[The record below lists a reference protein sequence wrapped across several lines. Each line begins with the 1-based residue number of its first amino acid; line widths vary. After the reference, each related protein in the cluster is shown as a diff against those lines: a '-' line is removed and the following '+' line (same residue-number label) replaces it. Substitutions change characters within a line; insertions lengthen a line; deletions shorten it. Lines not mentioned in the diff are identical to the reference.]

1 MRARS
6 ALSRAKDAG
15 LIRVVLAV
23 GLIFAC
29 LATCRAQEVSA
40 TLYGTVTDPAGAS
53 IPDASVTVTD
63 PAKGHSVTTK
73 TRPDGSYIVTSLPAA
88 TYTLVVEH
96 PGFEKSVQTGIKLDV
111 SQKGLVNVQLRV
123 GALTTSVEVASSAPL
138 VETATATVGATI
150 TGTQVSELPLN
161 IRRFGTLPLLMPGTV
176 PDRGGFS
183 SNIFGSPFSED
194 TYATNGLR
202 GSGNNILIDGVDSKN
217 MFTGGFSIQPSPDAI
232 QEFKIQTQSFSAVF
246 GKNGGST
253 INLVTKS
260 GTNEIH
266 GTGFEFLRNDKLD
279 ARNFFDNERP
289 AFQRNQFGGYMGGP
303 IKKNKTFWFG
313 GYEALRR
320 RKGLTSAG
328 QVPTPAMLRGDF
340 SELLPEK
347 DPTTNKPPYLIYD
360 PTGPNCKPVP
370 PFSGCEAFP
379 GNIIPDDRIDPV
391 ARKVGAYF
399 PAPNRP
405 GSPNFVVNPKERR
418 TDNQFSGRVDHTFGP
433 KDNIYARYMFAQSVT
448 FTTDQAYTTLPG
460 FGDKIRYRGQNIAFS
475 WTHTLSPT
483 ILNEFR
489 FGFSRNMDIGTCE
502 NCPRAKGFVE
512 SFGIANLKAL
522 SPEDEGFPYFGLS
535 QGYFGIGDSNY
546 RPVESNDMIE
556 KYNDTLT
563 ITKGKHTIAT
573 GVDMQ
578 PYQSLRDQAPFSPHG
593 QFDFSNLY
601 SNFTVSDFL
610 LGYPGS
616 AGRSVAK
623 RVNYHDGKFLNAFF
637 QDDFRATP
645 NLTINIGVRWEYHQ
659 LPTDRRDTGAALFP
673 IPGMPLQTP
682 GNAFLVVPGYA
693 QADQLCHDPRFIL
706 DQGLSTER
714 HLVMCA
720 ADMKKYGFTG
730 RAARSLWFP
739 DRFNWAPRLGIV
751 WRPTSSDR
759 LVMRAGYGLFFE
771 LSQFNGFHYGFN
783 NPVQAPNQFVNFES
797 GVTPPARIDTAF
809 LVGEIPPLS
818 DSFLSINV
826 TPYFRQPYVHEWTF
840 NVESQMTN
848 NMAVEVRYLG
858 TAGRQM
864 SHFHFFGNQAIP
876 GLGDIQPRRLY
887 PDLGF
892 TAEVGSG
899 TNTSYNS
906 LQLQLTR
913 KMSNGLSILAGYTWA
928 KSITDQEAEEG
939 GYADGGAGLGQND
952 NDPKGDRGRGV
963 DDARHRFTVGY
974 IYELPLGRGKRWADQ
989 GGVVDAILG
998 GWKVT
1003 GNTSFQTG
1011 FPITPST
1018 SFDVA
1023 NVGTGSWR
1031 PDRTC
1036 NGSLPPSQRTVEH
1049 WFNPSCFTIGTAYN
1063 GPLDDG
1069 PDDPGSGLLRE
1080 LTVYDV
1086 GPNGEKIFT
1095 GHPRFGNSGR
1105 SILDGPGFQNW
1116 DFALLKDFSFGERLK
1131 MQFRA
1136 EFFNAF
1142 NQAHF
1147 SDPVRDITDPTAG
1160 QIFNA
1165 GEPRNIQFGLKF
1177 LF

>member
-1 MRARS
+1 MKSIDPGLKISRLAS
-6 ALSRAKDAG
+6 AVLLTGLMFVGAG
-15 LIRVVLAV
+15 I
-23 GLIFAC
+23 C
-29 LATCRAQEVSA
+29 QAQEVSA
-40 TLYGTVTDPAGAS
+40 TLYGTVSDPAGAAV
-53 IPDASVTVTD
+53 PDATVTVTD
-63 PAKGHSVTTK
+63 PAKGHNVTAR
-73 TRPDGSYIVTSLPAA
+73 TREDGSYIVTSLPAG
-88 TYTLVVEH
+88 TYTLTVEH

-123 GALTTSVEVASSAPL
+123 GSVTTSVEVSSSAPL

-150 TGTQVSELPLN
+150 SGAQVSELPLN

-253 INLVTKS
+253 INLVTKA

-266 GTGFEFLRNDKLD
+266 GTAFEFLRNDKLD

-289 AFQRNQFGGYMGGP
+289 SFKRNQFGGYMGGP

-328 QVPTPAMLRGDF
+328 LVPTPAMLRGDF
-340 SELLPEK
+340 SELLSQP
-347 DPTTNKPPYLIYD
+347 DPTTGVAPYRIID
-360 PTGPNCKPVP
+360 PTTCPDP
-370 PFSGCEAFP
+370 PFGASCQAFG
-379 GNIIPDDRIDPV
+379 GNKIPADRIDPV
-391 ARKVGAYF
+391 FQKVAPFF
-399 PAPNRP
+399 PAPNRA
-405 GSPNFVVNPKERR
+405 GSPNFVVNPTERR
-418 TDNQFSGRVDHTFGP
+418 TDNQFSARLDHSFGP
-433 KDNIYARYMFAQSVT
+433 KDNIYGRYIFGQSVT

-475 WTHTLSPT
+475 WTHTFSPT

-502 NCPRAKGFVE
+502 NCPRAPGFVE
-512 SFGIANLKAL
+512 SFGIKNLVAL

-546 RPVESNDMIE
+546 RPVESNDMVE

-563 ITKGKHTIAT
+563 ITKGKHTIAA

-601 SNFTVSDFL
+601 SNFTISDFL
-610 LGYPGS
+610 LGYPSS

-645 NLTINIGVRWEYHQ
+645 NLTINIGLRWEYHQ

-673 IPGMPLQTP
+673 IPGAGLQKP

-693 QADQLCHDPRFIL
+693 QADQLCQQPQFIL
-706 DQGLSTER
+706 DQGLPTER
-714 HLVMCA
+714 HLVMCS

-730 RAARSLWFP
+730 RAERSLWFP
-739 DRFNWAPRLGIV
+739 DRFNWAPRFGIV

-759 LVMRAGYGLFFE
+759 LVLRAGYGLFFE

-783 NPVQAPNQFVNFES
+783 NPIQAPNQFTNFQS
-797 GVTPPARIDTAF
+797 NVTPPYTLQSAF
-809 LVGEIPPLS
+809 VAGSIPPLS

-826 TPYFRQPYVHEWTF
+826 SPYFKQPYVHEWTF
-840 NVESQMTN
+840 NIESQLSN
-848 NMAVEVRYLG
+848 NMSVEARYLG

-876 GLGDIQPRRLY
+876 GPGDIQPRRLY
-887 PDLGF
+887 PDFGF

-913 KMSNGLSILAGYTWA
+913 RMSNGLSVLAGYTWA

-963 DDARHRFTVGY
+963 DDARHRFTIGY
-974 IYELPLGRGKRWADQ
+974 MYELPLGRGKKWVSQ
-989 GGVVDAILG
+989 GGAVDTLVG
-998 GWKVT
+998 GWKIT
-1003 GNTSFQTG
+1003 GSTALQTG

-1036 NGSLPPSQRTVEH
+1036 NGSIPAGERTVEH
-1049 WFNPSCFTIGTAYN
+1049 WFNASCFT
-1063 GPLDDG
+1063 DQF
-1069 PDDPGSGLLRE
+1069 LLAD
-1080 LTVYDV
+1080 LAA
-1086 GPNGEKIFT
+1086 

-1116 DFALLKDFSFGERLK
+1116 DFAALKDFSFGEKLK
-1131 MQFRA
+1131 LQFRA

-1147 SDPVRDITDPTAG
+1147 NDPVRDITDSTVG
-1160 QIFNA
+1160 QIFGA
-1165 GEPRNIQFGLKF
+1165 AEPRNIQFGLKF